1 MLRHEVMKHDEVF
14 RGVALIVQVSIEVDS
29 PLFEVNETNY
39 NDEENENNYN
49 NE

>member
-1 MLRHEVMKHDEVF
+1 MKHGEVF
-14 RGVALIVQVSIEVDS
+14 RAVALIVQVSIEVDS